1 MLSKLTLDDA
11 GLARCRECGKLHEPQ
26 ADSGLCRECQREQGL
41 AEAEAH
47 AQHDPGTALKEKTE
61 RLMALFTP
69 ARIAAHQAPHTPR
82 QAEGL
87 LHHIA
92 EGAVCSRCKK
102 HSPISES
109 DFCLSCHLELDSALG
124 TASRDLLSR
133 VELYEPPRLRKRGP
147 SVMDVYGDK
156 ATEMG
161 KNAVVPPHSQSPR
174 NL

>member
-11 GLARCRECGKLHEPQ
+11 GLARCRECGKLHVPHGET
-26 ADSGLCRECQREQGL
+26 GLCRECQRERGL
-41 AEAEAH
+41 AEAEAETH
-47 AQHDPGTALKEKTE
+47 APLDPNAALKEKTE
-61 RLMALFTP
+61 RLMALFSP
-69 ARIAAHQAPHTPR
+69 ARIAAHQVSR
-82 QAEGL
+82 QADGL
-87 LHHIA
+87 HHHIA

-109 DFCLSCHLELDSALG
+109 DFCLSCHLDLDNALG